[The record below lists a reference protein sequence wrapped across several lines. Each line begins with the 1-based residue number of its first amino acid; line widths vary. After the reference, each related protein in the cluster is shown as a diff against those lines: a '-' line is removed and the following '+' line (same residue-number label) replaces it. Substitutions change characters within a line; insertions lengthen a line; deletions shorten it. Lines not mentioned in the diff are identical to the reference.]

1 MLQVRLSLS
10 ALAMIVIL
18 AGCAAIQGEQ
28 AKSTEELLSAAGFQ
42 MVPADT
48 PEEVNMLNSLTPK
61 KVQFSV
67 RDNKPLY
74 WYADPYDCKCVWT
87 GDQAA
92 YDRYERM
99 IYESNLVNEEEE
111 AAMLAEQAEFGP
123 GLWGWAGGP
132 WGW

>member
-1 MLQVRLSLS
+1 MIRVSIIIPVVAAI
-10 ALAMIVIL
+10 ALL
-18 AGCAAIQGEQ
+18 AGCAAIQSEQ
-28 AKSTEELLSAAGFQ
+28 AKSTDELLSAAGFI

-48 PEEVNMLNSLTPK
+48 PEKLNMLKTLTPK

-74 WYADPYDCKCVWT
+74 WYADPYDCKCIWT

-99 IYESNLVNEEEE
+99 VYESNLVNQEET

>member
-1 MLQVRLSLS
+1 MNAKIILSVLV
-10 ALAMIVIL
+10 AIVLL
-18 AGCAAIQGEQ
+18 AGCAAMHGEQ
-28 AKSTEELLSAAGFQ
+28 AKSTEEMLSAAGFV
-42 MVPADT
+42 MIPADT
-48 PEEVNMLNSLTPK
+48 PAKMNMLNSLTPN

-92 YDRYERM
+92 YNRYEGM
-99 IYESNLVNEEEE
+99 VYESNMVNEEDE

-123 GLWGWAGGP
+123 DLWGWAGGP